1 MSLNAKGLKVVFWN
15 IQSQYSKHV
24 FVTDF
29 IESNNID
36 VMVLNETWLR
46 EDITDN
52 FINIRNYS
60 LYRQDRAEMT
70 SFNTTKRGG
79 GIAIYIKNTIQY
91 VVMDSNVFCYNT
103 KDIESCCIKL
113 IFERIRPIYI
123 VAVYRPPSGSV
134 HNFGK
139 ALVDTLDNLPAT
151 RNFDLFMGGDFNI
164 DYEIPSPERTILKDI
179 EKRFGLTQQIKKPT
193 RPLYSNSIIDHIFT
207 NNKDI
212 ITTGLADVNI
222 SDHVPIFLVR
232 KKARSKPLKTEFTGR
247 TYKNY
252 DKEKF
257 KKQLEEIDWTGFYS
271 CWNPNGSW
279 DILYANILNLVN
291 KMCPIVTSKYNKSR
305 PPWLTREL
313 IELGIG
319 KKPSH

>member
-15 IQSQYSKHV
+15 IQSQYSKPV

-29 IESNNID
+29 VESNNFD

-52 FINIRNYS
+52 FISIRNYS

-91 VVMDSNVFCYNT
+91 VLMDSNVFCYNT

-139 ALVDTLDNLPAT
+139 ALVDTCQLP
-151 RNFDLFMGGDFNI
+151 
-164 DYEIPSPERTILKDI
+164 EILIYLWVEILKLI
-179 EKRFGLTQQIKKPT
+179 MKYPVQNVQFLKILKR
-193 RPLYSNSIIDHIFT
+193 D
-207 NNKDI
+207 
-212 ITTGLADVNI
+212 
-222 SDHVPIFLVR
+222 LV
-232 KKARSKPLKTEFTGR
+232 
-247 TYKNY
+247 
-252 DKEKF
+252 
-257 KKQLEEIDWTGFYS
+257 
-271 CWNPNGSW
+271 
-279 DILYANILNLVN
+279 
-291 KMCPIVTSKYNKSR
+291 
-305 PPWLTREL
+305 
-313 IELGIG
+313 
-319 KKPSH
+319 